1 MVEKETQ
8 PTQGKS
14 RVGGVVLFLVAAVFM
29 VYWILP
35 NTGVLI
41 DRTVVKGTIENTRD
55 NDLSVSYVNTL
66 DQQTYYLSR
75 KVDSRLERY
84 LKSSPKTIEVAYSRY
99 FPDNATLP
107 AVERDRSVFSVVGI
121 LVILTTAFFIVK
133 DDLVKG
139 VAH

>member
-1 MVEKETQ
+1 MQEKETQ

-14 RVGGVVLFLVAAVFM
+14 TFGGVVLFLVAAVFM

-41 DRTVVKGTIENTRD
+41 DRTVVKGTIEKTHN
-55 NDLSVSYVNTL
+55 NALSVSYVNPL
-66 DQQTYYLSR
+66 DQQTYYLRR
-75 KVDSRLERY
+75 KIDSRVEQY
-84 LKSSPKTIEVAYSRY
+84 LKSRPETIEVAYSRY

-107 AVERDRSVFSVVGI
+107 AVESDRSVFSVVAI

-133 DDLVKG
+133 DDLIKRLL
-139 VAH
+139 